1 MTSIEESSSKKIN
14 PALSRPWGWLVV
26 AAALALLSLALAWI
40 SSSFQGVG
48 GWGSF
53 LVVLVLAAGLLW
65 AGWASLRREALPNWL
80 ALALVGA
87 AVLRLAA
94 GALWMIVLP
103 VAGYQS
109 EAELGGYVMADAF
122 TRDQAAWELS
132 QSSKP
137 LIKAFEGYRTADQY
151 GGMLYLNA
159 LLYRYLGAENH
170 QPLLMVVLTA
180 AFSALAVI
188 FTWAFARR
196 AWNMRTAGL
205 AAWGLALYPE
215 AVLLGSSQMR
225 EAFTITLVM
234 VAFYGLLSYWQD
246 SGWKSLALVAGA
258 LAISLPF
265 SPPAAALL
273 MVFLAGLAIALGGWQ
288 TTARQRMLLLVVV
301 LLLVAILAA
310 GLWLTWG
317 RIAPEKISNPL
328 ELVGWWLKK
337 SAEWQAHL
345 SESASGWMQKVFDS
359 TPQGAH
365 FPLLLA
371 YGVIRPFLPAA
382 IGDTAGAAVWRAI
395 AIWRS
400 LGWALLLPLLVLAPI
415 QILRDKTFGVL
426 NKRSMLMLAL
436 IVWAGILI
444 ASFRAGADPW
454 DNPRY
459 RATFAGLQI
468 GLAAWVVMQPRR
480 AQDPWLRRGL
490 VSIALIMAWF
500 LPWYLRRY
508 TPLDWPVVNVFKTL
522 GLGIASAA
530 LYVLWDWVRVQN
542 PLQRHANAQQ
552 P

>member
-1 MTSIEESSSKKIN
+1 MASIEKSSSKNI
-14 PALSRPWGWLVV
+14 PPPFSRPWGWMI
-26 AAALALLSLALAWI
+26 AAATLALLAPSLAWI
-40 SSSFQGVG
+40 SSSFQGIA

-53 LVVLVLAAGLLW
+53 LAVLVLAAGLLW
-65 AGWASLRREALPNWL
+65 AGWAFLRRESPPGWL
-80 ALALVGA
+80 ALVLVGA
-87 AVLRLAA
+87 AVLRLAI
-94 GALWMIVLP
+94 GALWLVVLP

-137 LIKAFEGYRTADQY
+137 LVKAFEGYRTADQY

-159 LLYRYLGAENH
+159 LLYRYLGGENH
-170 QPLLMVVLTA
+170 QPLLMVVITA

-188 FTWAFARR
+188 FTWAFTRR
-196 AWNMRTAGL
+196 AWDERTAGL

-225 EAFTITLVM
+225 EAFTITLVV
-234 VAFYGLLSYWQD
+234 VAFFGLLSYWQD
-246 SGWKSLALVAGA
+246 HSWKSLALVAGA

-273 MVFLAGLAIALGGWQ
+273 MAFLAGLGLALGNWQ
-288 TTARQRMLLLVVV
+288 TSARQRLLLLAGVVV
-301 LLLVAILAA
+301 LVAVVAA

-317 RIAPEKISNPL
+317 QIAPDKISNPL
-328 ELVGWWLKK
+328 ELAGWWLRK

-359 TPQGAH
+359 TPQRAH
-365 FPLLLA
+365 FPLLMA

-382 IGDTAGAAVWRAI
+382 IGDTAGAVVWRAI
-395 AIWRS
+395 GIWRS
-400 LGWALLLPLLVLAPI
+400 LGWALLLPLLVLAPL
-415 QILRDKTFGVL
+415 QALRDKTFGAF
-426 NKRSMLMLAL
+426 NKRSALMLAL

-444 ASFRAGADPW
+444 AAFRAGGDPW

-459 RATFAGLQI
+459 RAIFAGLQI
-468 GLAAWVVMQPRR
+468 GLAAWVVIQQRR
-480 AQDPWLRRGL
+480 AQAPWLRRGV

-522 GLGIASAA
+522 GLGVASAA
-530 LYVLWDWVRVQN
+530 IYVLWDWVRVQN
-542 PLQRHANAQQ
+542 PLQQHAKTQQ

>member
-1 MTSIEESSSKKIN
+1 MTSIEKSSSKNIRA
-14 PALSRPWGWLVV
+14 PLMRPWGWLIAV
-26 AAALALLSLALAWI
+26 ATLALLSLGLAWI
-40 SSSFQGVG
+40 SSSFQDLA

-53 LVVLVLAAGLLW
+53 LATLILSAGLLW
-65 AGWASLRREALPNWL
+65 AGWALLRREAPPNWL
-80 ALALVGA
+80 ALLLVGA

-94 GALWMIVLP
+94 GALWLVVLP
-103 VAGYQS
+103 AAGYQS

-159 LLYRYLGAENH
+159 LLYRYLGGENH
-170 QPLLMVVLTA
+170 QPLLMVVITA
-180 AFSALAVI
+180 AFSALVVI
-188 FTWAFARR
+188 FTWAFTRR
-196 AWNMRTAGL
+196 AWDERTAGL

-234 VAFYGLLSYWQD
+234 AAFFGLLSYWQER
-246 SGWKSLALVAGA
+246 SWNSLALVAGA

-273 MVFLAGLAIALGGWQ
+273 MVFLAGFGLALGNWQ
-288 TTARQRMLLLVVV
+288 TSARQRMLLLAGVIV
-301 LLLVAILAA
+301 LVAVVAA

-317 RIAPEKISNPL
+317 QIAPDKISNPL
-328 ELVGWWLKK
+328 ELAGWWLRK
-337 SAEWQAHL
+337 SADWQAHL

-365 FPLLLA
+365 FPLLMT
-371 YGVIRPFLPAA
+371 YGVMRPFLPAA
-382 IGDTAGAAVWRAI
+382 IGDTAGAVVWRAI
-395 AIWRS
+395 GIWRS
-400 LGWALLLPLLVLAPI
+400 LGWALLLPLLVLAPL
-415 QILRDKTFGVL
+415 QALRDKTFGAL
-426 NKRSMLMLAL
+426 NKRSLVMLAL
-436 IVWAGILI
+436 IVWTGILI
-444 ASFRAGADPW
+444 AAFRAGGDPW

-468 GLAAWVVMQPRR
+468 GLAAWVVVQQHR
-480 AQDPWLRRGL
+480 AQDAWLRRG
-490 VSIALIMAWF
+490 VISIALIMAWF

-508 TPLDWPVVNVFKTL
+508 TLLDWPVVNVFKTL
-522 GLGIASAA
+522 GLGAASAA

-542 PLQRHANAQQ
+542 PLQQHAKTRQ